1 MQKQWRNTCQRF
13 GEAARLTDTENEE
26 LLRVPRTLLKW
37 LEEPVVTRLL
47 GYAMLE
53 EIEETH
59 PVLPREPEDRAEV
72 ARLRWRRL
80 EVCSYLL
87 FNEVSSLILLDLYR
101 ILSTSFEIRD
111 SGFPFFE

>member
-1 MQKQWRNTCQRF
+1 MAETVADHLSKARF

-80 EVCSYLL
+80 G
-87 FNEVSSLILLDLYR
+87 N
-101 ILSTSFEIRD
+101 
-111 SGFPFFE
+111 